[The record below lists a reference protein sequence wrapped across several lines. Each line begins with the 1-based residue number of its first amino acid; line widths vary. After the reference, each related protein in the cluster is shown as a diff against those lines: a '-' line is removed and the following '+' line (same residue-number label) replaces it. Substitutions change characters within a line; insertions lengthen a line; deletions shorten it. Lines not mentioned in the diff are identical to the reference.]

1 MPLRILCFVLL
12 ANLPLLAQAESAK
25 AIFAGGCFWC
35 MESNYQDLEGVQ
47 GVISGFSGGKLK
59 NPTYRGNH
67 KGHYEAVEITYD
79 PAVITYTELLTLFWH
94 SIDPFD
100 NKGQF
105 CDKGPSYRSA
115 IFTSSPAERE
125 LANKSRDG
133 VSARFPGETVA
144 TEILDASAFWP
155 VEEGHQ
161 DYYEKNPL
169 RYKYYRWNCGRDQ
182 RVEEIWGDEGV
193 SHPG

>member
-12 ANLPLLAQAESAK
+12 ANLPLLAQAETAK

-35 MESNYQDLEGVQ
+35 MESNYQDLKGVQ
-47 GVISGFSGGKLK
+47 GVVSGFSGGSLK
-59 NPTYRGNH
+59 NPSYRGNH
-67 KGHYEAVEITYD
+67 KGHYEAVEISYD
-79 PAVITYTELLTLFWH
+79 PSVITYTELLTLFWH

-115 IFTSSPAERE
+115 IFISSSAERE
-125 LANKSRDG
+125 LANKSRNE
-133 VSARFPGETVA
+133 VSARFPTETVA
-144 TEILDASAFWP
+144 TEILDASTFWP

-182 RVEEIWGDEGV
+182 RVEEIWGDDAV
-193 SHPG
+193 SHPD